1 MLSCHSGNKKNT
13 KQKNIDILNK
23 ALDNRKYIEIY
34 INSLFSPPSKTQ
46 QPGGKGKKMNN
57 KDMETS
63 VLSQYSII
71 RTGFTLLPET
81 ETNKQTKYWKHFFKI
96 PGNKGE

>member
-1 MLSCHSGNKKNT
+1 
-13 KQKNIDILNK
+13 
-23 ALDNRKYIEIY
+23 
-34 INSLFSPPSKTQ
+34 
-46 QPGGKGKKMNN
+46 
-57 KDMETS
+57 METS

-96 PGNKGE
+96 PGNKGEWPQRDEKQSEPHHFLTC

>member
-1 MLSCHSGNKKNT
+1 
-13 KQKNIDILNK
+13 
-23 ALDNRKYIEIY
+23 
-34 INSLFSPPSKTQ
+34 
-46 QPGGKGKKMNN
+46 MNN

>member
-1 MLSCHSGNKKNT
+1 MLLQFNFVLELLATGEKKN
-13 KQKNIDILNK
+13 
-23 ALDNRKYIEIY
+23 
-34 INSLFSPPSKTQ
+34 
-46 QPGGKGKKMNN
+46 KKMNN

-81 ETNKQTKYWKHFFKI
+81 ETNKQTKYWKLFLRYQATKESDLKEMR
-96 PGNKGE
+96 NKVSPTIS